1 MMVINEIGTADF
13 EMIKSCQKPANSV
26 ILISYVNLPGRIS
39 ETTCPEKKRA
49 RYGICRVFVF
59 FFAMQW
65 GFKPC
70 MSRPIP

>member
-1 MMVINEIGTADF
+1 MVINEIGTAHF
-13 EMIKSCQKPANSV
+13 EMIKSCQKPVNSV

-39 ETTCPEKKRA
+39 ETICPEKHEQGMEFA
-49 RYGICRVFVF
+49 EWLL
-59 FFAMQW
+59 FFAMPW